1 MAMHLLQGTIMG
13 SGSGLPEP
21 HLLCWAKDPLLS
33 LVAKILELP
42 IRESPESR
50 YVPRSISFRLIDRAQ
65 FAPNATAPR
74 QTVYITREVSVA
86 TGALHSAQLS
96 GVGPSSLLA
105 GFDIPVALDLPGV
118 GNNLQDHCLV
128 GTLYPCKLQMDRMLV
143 PMVLMMLADN
153 NTSYTPPT
161 ELTTNATYD
170 EEAEEEYDTDKTG
183 M

>member
-1 MAMHLLQGTIMG
+1 MAMDLLQGTIMG

-21 HLLCWAKDPLLS
+21 HLLCRAKDPLLS
-33 LVAKILELP
+33 LVAKILELL

-50 YVPRSISFRLIDRAQ
+50 YVPRSTSFRLTDRAQ

-74 QTVYITREVSVA
+74 QTVYTTREVSVA
-86 TGALHSAQLS
+86 AGALHSAQLS

-128 GTLYPCKLQMDRMLV
+128 GTLYPCKLQMDRMC
-143 PMVLMMLADN
+143 
-153 NTSYTPPT
+153 
-161 ELTTNATYD
+161 
-170 EEAEEEYDTDKTG
+170 
-183 M
+183 